1 MPANRTILIAE
12 DVEEDLEM
20 LLRAFQFLGVQN
32 PVQTVKDGQQVLDY
46 FGGRGIYSDRN
57 KYPIPGI
64 LMLDIQM
71 PKRNGLEVLH
81 CINRST
87 HYSELLVVVLT
98 GLTDNHYIDK
108 AYLAGAHSFLRKP
121 VKAAELQNLATF
133 YNNFWLVD
141 NDDASE
147 AGAA

>member
-46 FGGRGIYSDRN
+46 FGGRGIYEDRN
-57 KYPIPGI
+57 QFPIPGI
-64 LMLDIQM
+64 LLLDIQM

-87 HYSELLVVVLT
+87 HYSGLLVVVLT
-98 GLTDNHYIDK
+98 GLTDNHFIDK

-121 VKAAELQNLATF
+121 VQVEELQNLATF
-133 YNNFWLVD
+133 YNNIWVMESG
-141 NDDASE
+141 DASTM
-147 AGAA
+147 GAA